1 MTQER
6 RLAVLRAIVQDYA
19 DTYEPVGSKTLAE
32 RHNLG
37 VSPAT
42 IRNDMAQLEEE
53 GLIHQPHTSAGR
65 VPTDK
70 GYRAFVDA
78 IEHIKPLSAAEKRAI
93 GTLIHEPVDLDEVV
107 EQTVRGLAQLTN
119 QLALVQY
126 PSATSDHIRHLEVVH
141 MTDTRSLLVVITS
154 SGRVEQHHVITTN
167 PYTPD
172 DVADVHQAIK
182 AHVETLEIPAALTAL
197 DNLPTHIKPEHQ
209 NLADHMTQA
218 LREAL
223 GDGLEQ
229 RIVVAGTNHLARG
242 TNDVA
247 ALTPILDLLEE
258 QVVLLQLL
266 SDMADDPAMGVS
278 VQIGHENHHTGLA
291 GASVVSSGYAAGDA
305 SARLAVLGPTHMDYR
320 ATIAGVRAVAR
331 YVSRIIAS

>member
-6 RLAVLRAIVQDYA
+6 RLAVLRAIVEDYA
-19 DTYEPVGSKTLAE
+19 DTYEPVGSKALAE

-78 IEHIKPLSAAEKRAI
+78 IDHVKPLSAAEKRAI
-93 GTLIHEPVDLDEVV
+93 SKLIHQPVDLDEVV
-107 EQTVRGLAQLTN
+107 AQTVRGLASVTN

-126 PSATSDHIRHLEVVH
+126 PSVSADRIRHLEMVS
-141 MTDTRSLLVVITS
+141 MTPTHALLVVITS
-154 SGRVEQHHVITTN
+154 TGRVEQRHVLTAE
-167 PYTPD
+167 PHTPED
-172 DVADVHQAIK
+172 LSDVHQAMK
-182 AHVETLEIPAALTAL
+182 ATVESLDIPSAVAALEV
-197 DNLPTHIKPEHQ
+197 LPAGINPDHHS
-209 NLADHMTQA
+209 LAQDLATA

-229 RIVVAGTNHLARG
+229 RIAVAGTNHLVRG
-242 TNDVA
+242 ANDVA
-247 ALTPILDLLEE
+247 TLTPILDLLEE

-266 SDMADDPAMGVS
+266 SDMADDPIMGVS

-291 GASVVSSGYAAGDA
+291 GASLVSSGYAAGDA
-305 SARLAVLGPTHMDYR
+305 TARLAVLGPTHMNYR

-331 YVSRIIAS
+331 YVSRIIAT